1 MDLLFRALATLAV
14 LAGGAAINR
23 LRGGGSA
30 AFQSLPGHS
39 RFWASG
45 LMTVL
50 ALAALWDIAG
60 GLAFGLAYLAWSLAP
75 HGRWQTLGVLSRD
88 AIGRAPTPLER
99 GFERAFDTDF
109 ACLTARHAL
118 AVLPLAVAELIADR
132 PAFALAST
140 LFPVVATAGYA
151 LGRRLYE
158 TGRAVN
164 PVAVGET
171 ITGAAFGALLIPI

>member
-1 MDLLFRALATLAV
+1 MDAAVRILATLAA
-14 LAGGAAINR
+14 LAAGAAINR

-50 ALAALWDIAG
+50 ALAALWDVAG

-75 HGRWQTLGVLSRD
+75 HGRWQTLGLLQRS
-88 AIGRAPTPLER
+88 ATGRLATGLER
-99 GFERAFDTDF
+99 TFERWFGDDF
-109 ACLTARHAL
+109 ACLFMRHTL
-118 AVLPLAVAELIADR
+118 AVLPLAVAELVADR

-151 LGRRLYE
+151 FGRRLYE
-158 TGRAVN
+158 TGRAAN

-171 ITGAAFGALLIPI
+171 ITGAAFGALLIPV